1 MTMSKTRPL
10 LYDQPEIAVLRPFPD
25 FCLSEVSRESETESE
40 LAVCRRDRVVFQNQ
54 MIRQS
59 VFLLFDLPVSHNR
72 DYLLVQS
79 DRRFTTRENYVIVNG
94 LLVNTEQQ
102 AESWECGH

>member
-1 MTMSKTRPL
+1 MSKTMSKTRPL
-10 LYDQPEIAVLRPFPD
+10 LYNQPEIAVLPPFPD
-25 FCLSEVSRESETESE
+25 FCLSEVSRESE

-59 VFLLFDLPVSHNR
+59 VFLLFDLSVSHSR

-94 LLVNTEQQ
+94 LLVNTEQP